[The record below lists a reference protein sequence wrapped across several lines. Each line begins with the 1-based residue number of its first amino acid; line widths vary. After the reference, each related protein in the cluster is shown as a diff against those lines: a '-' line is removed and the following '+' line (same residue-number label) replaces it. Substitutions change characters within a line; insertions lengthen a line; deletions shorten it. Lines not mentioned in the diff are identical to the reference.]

1 MVSVVSVGKASIIH
15 LHEMQNIFLIL
26 ICLKCNAE
34 GRAYLYQYHCLA
46 LVS

>member
-26 ICLKCNAE
+26 IWLKCNAE
-34 GRAYLYQYHCLA
+34 GRAYLYHCLA